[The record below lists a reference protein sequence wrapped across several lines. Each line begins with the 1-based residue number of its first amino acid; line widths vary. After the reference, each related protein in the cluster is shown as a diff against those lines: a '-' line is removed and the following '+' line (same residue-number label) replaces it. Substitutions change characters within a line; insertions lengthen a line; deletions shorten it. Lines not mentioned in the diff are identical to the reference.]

1 MGVLYLLQDFL
12 SPQTKSKS
20 NIYIKRKESNTK
32 MKLRILNTVNSTS
45 NLFRKKKKRK
55 RKTSNEK
62 VSLCG
67 KAGESKRG
75 QL

>member
-1 MGVLYLLQDFL
+1 MQDFL

-55 RKTSNEK
+55 EK
-62 VSLCG
+62 PAMKRSPFVG
-67 KAGESKRG
+67 RQEKARG
-75 QL
+75 DNFEG